1 MERKREENR
10 IVSLDYIRFLAITCV
25 ILTHVTERVY
35 TLNVE
40 FLCSVGR
47 VIRWSGIALFTVGRL
62 GVPLFM
68 FLTGYLMLDRKYTSQ
83 DCLKLWKRKIL
94 GMLIATEI
102 WIFIYYI
109 FSLWLNKSMFSFK
122 MLIRQMLFFQG
133 ASCPHLWYMGV
144 ILGLYIFIPFV
155 ANVLNTSN
163 EKVLIYPILL
173 AIMYLFVPP
182 VLNAFILSRGGEP
195 LYKQLDFSFAGGE
208 YGILLII
215 GWMIKKGYFT
225 CIKNKYYIVL
235 GVIGYALTVMSELY
249 AYKYEISYNVWY
261 NSITLLVASFSIFNL
276 LLKLKKTKIDIF
288 ISRLSELSFGV
299 YLIHYIIVIL
309 IFKNIQVNNYLLREV
324 IVLFGSVVISF
335 FISWIISLNK
345 NIAKVLF

>member
-1 MERKREENR
+1 M
-10 IVSLDYIRFLAITCV
+10 
-25 ILTHVTERVY
+25 
-35 TLNVE
+35 
-40 FLCSVGR
+40 
-47 VIRWSGIALFTVGRL
+47 
-62 GVPLFM
+62 
-68 FLTGYLMLDRKYTSQ
+68 
-83 DCLKLWKRKIL
+83 
-94 GMLIATEI
+94 
-102 WIFIYYI
+102 
-109 FSLWLNKSMFSFK
+109 
-122 MLIRQMLFFQG
+122 
-133 ASCPHLWYMGV
+133 
-144 ILGLYIFIPFV
+144 
-155 ANVLNTSN
+155 
-163 EKVLIYPILL
+163 
-173 AIMYLFVPP
+173 
-182 VLNAFILSRGGEP
+182 
-195 LYKQLDFSFAGGE
+195 YKQLDFSFAGGE